1 MTASTTHQLRFQVGG
16 WLRCMELRRC
26 LDTGPTPPFLHHD
39 HSPLF
44 IHYSMLVTAILGL
57 LAPLAA
63 YTSYYFIFAIL
74 VAQVSLQISSSQFLV
89 DIKSRVCARGSP
101 IHPLIRIYQ
110 DGFPA
115 RNEAGSVAHSYDD
128 CMGGSLIC
136 LQQIFVHTKF
146 TKIIRGL
153 DMNLFPTNLSRFTSF
168 VFLGGTAG
176 TVLTLPLCGILL
188 NNYPW
193 EVSPITFIIIL
204 VLMVEINSQ
213 FVFCQHDLL
222 GPTGLLINHIICL
235 GRLLCNF
242 FGLPRVVRLF

>member
-1 MTASTTHQLRFQVGG
+1 MTI
-16 WLRCMELRRC
+16 
-26 LDTGPTPPFLHHD
+26 D

-110 DGFPA
+110 DGFPV

-128 CMGGSLIC
+128 C
-136 LQQIFVHTKF
+136 
-146 TKIIRGL
+146 
-153 DMNLFPTNLSRFTSF
+153 NLFNANFCSHEIHTNHTRLGHEF
-168 VFLGGTAG
+168 VS
-176 TVLTLPLCGILL
+176 
-188 NNYPW
+188 NK
-193 EVSPITFIIIL
+193 
-204 VLMVEINSQ
+204 
-213 FVFCQHDLL
+213 
-222 GPTGLLINHIICL
+222 LIQVYIIC
-235 GRLLCNF
+235 F
-242 FGLPRVVRLF
+242 PRWDGWNCPDIAFVWHSPQQLSVGGEPQHFYYNISAYG